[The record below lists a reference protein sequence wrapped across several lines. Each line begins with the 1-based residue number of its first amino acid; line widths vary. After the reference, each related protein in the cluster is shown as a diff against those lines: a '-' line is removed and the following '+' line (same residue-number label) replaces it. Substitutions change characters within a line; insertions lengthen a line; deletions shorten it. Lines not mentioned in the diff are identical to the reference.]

1 MATYVFSDV
10 HGHFG
15 TLDRLLERVS
25 PTSDDTIFMLGDMI
39 DRGPDPMGV
48 VKCCYNLPNTTVLMG
63 NHEDLMLSYYAD
75 PTDLTAQMNWE
86 INGAGPTQSGLR
98 SLPLEERVELARWLF
113 TLPLY
118 AQTEVGGRRYLLVHA
133 GIDPTRVEADGIEVW
148 DEQALDDVV
157 GNQYRDDLMWIRD
170 DFWGA
175 PIISD
180 GWKRKVLYALG
191 LGSFNGGF
199 SLRSR
204 RLCEHASRKW
214 FSFFRHIFKEDS
226 PYLGEDF
233 YYTTLL
239 KLLPSTWFKFRFPS
253 ERAAFRFAFDTLG
266 GRVSV
271 PVESVRPFGVHG
283 KATIDLMFKHEGSS

>member
-25 PTSDDTIFMLGDMI
+25 PGADDRIFMLGDMI

-157 GNQYRDDLMWIRD
+157 GNQYRDDLMWIPFKAKDSVSIARMSARESAPVLAMENILRD
-170 DFWGA
+170 V
-175 PIISD
+175 IEEQE
-180 GWKRKVLYALG
+180 KHK
-191 LGSFNGGF
+191 N
-199 SLRSR
+199 
-204 RLCEHASRKW
+204 
-214 FSFFRHIFKEDS
+214 
-226 PYLGEDF
+226 
-233 YYTTLL
+233 T
-239 KLLPSTWFKFRFPS
+239 KL
-253 ERAAFRFAFDTLG
+253 
-266 GRVSV
+266 
-271 PVESVRPFGVHG
+271 
-283 KATIDLMFKHEGSS
+283 

>member
-170 DFWGA
+170 DFWSAPTGLVNDRGEGPIVIARHTPTKYLDYMADYPDRISTDSKGLCRMVRVGA
-175 PIISD
+175 CERTGGVADRWDIDCGCAAGAGFGQLLMLRLDD
-180 GWKRKVLYALG
+180 GEEIYEPVR
-191 LGSFNGGF
+191 
-199 SLRSR
+199 
-204 RLCEHASRKW
+204 E
-214 FSFFRHIFKEDS
+214 
-226 PYLGEDF
+226 GE
-233 YYTTLL
+233 
-239 KLLPSTWFKFRFPS
+239 
-253 ERAAFRFAFDTLG
+253 
-266 GRVSV
+266 
-271 PVESVRPFGVHG
+271 
-283 KATIDLMFKHEGSS
+283 